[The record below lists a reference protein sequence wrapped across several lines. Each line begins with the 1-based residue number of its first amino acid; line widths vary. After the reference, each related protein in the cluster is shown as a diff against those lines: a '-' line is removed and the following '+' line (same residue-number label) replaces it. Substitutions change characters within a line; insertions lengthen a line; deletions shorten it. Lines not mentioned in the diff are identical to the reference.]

1 MTRWLNR
8 VALASGVVRLLEEN
22 LTADHSRPTGVE
34 GATLHARIKKIPS
47 VDFVRVCPYATLGPL
62 QMATFFRLYP
72 ALPFS
77 RPLQSK
83 NVFSV
88 SHPNLAFLYQFDF
101 FQLVLVPIMHVIL
114 ATER

>member
-8 VALASGVVRLLEEN
+8 AALASGVVRLLEEN
-22 LTADHSRPTGVE
+22 LTVDHSRPTCVE
-34 GATLHARIKKIPS
+34 GATLHARKSSICRFRNSMPLCYLGAATDGNI
-47 VDFVRVCPYATLGPL
+47 FCP
-62 QMATFFRLYP
+62 YP

-77 RPLQSK
+77 RPWQLK
-83 NVFSV
+83 IVFPV

-101 FQLVLVPIMHVIL
+101 FQLVIVPIMHEIL

>member
-22 LTADHSRPTGVE
+22 ITADHSRPTCVE
-34 GATLHARIKKIPS
+34 GATTDGKI
-47 VDFVRVCPYATLGPL
+47 
-62 QMATFFRLYP
+62 FRPYP

-83 NVFSV
+83 IVFPV
-88 SHPNLAFLYQFDF
+88 SHPNLAFLYQIDF
-101 FQLVLVPIMHVIL
+101 FQLVLVPIMHEIL
-114 ATER
+114 ATQR

>member
-22 LTADHSRPTGVE
+22 LTTDHSRPTCVE

-47 VDFVRVCPYATLGPL
+47 VDFERVCPYASLGSL
-62 QMATFFRLYP
+62 LMAKYSAP
-72 ALPFS
+72 IQALPFS

-83 NVFSV
+83 IVFPV

-101 FQLVLVPIMHVIL
+101 FQLVLVPIMHEIL